1 MVSPRRRTKKNKSTL
16 EECGHW
22 MQKISMCIT
31 FFLTVFDRSENRR
44 PVGVVVFMAMTI
56 KARRLFVIQCVV
68 VKSEISLRKSS
79 GHNFGPK
86 EGGTV
91 NRSKMLQHG
100 LSCSSLLERLAR
112 KKWLM
117 PTAALTGTELV
128 LFGLGRVD
136 VVEIA
141 EEHFG
146 FHPILYG
153 FQSSQF
159 LN

>member
-1 MVSPRRRTKKNKSTL
+1 MISLKMKRTIPSTPNRGVKNAAIGCHEIHVYRFGSR
-16 EECGHW
+16 
-22 MQKISMCIT
+22 
-31 FFLTVFDRSENRR
+31 VFARSENRR

-68 VKSEISLRKSS
+68 VESEKSLRKSS

-112 KKWLM
+112 RKWLT

-136 VVEIA
+136 VVEN
-141 EEHFG
+141 
-146 FHPILYG
+146 
-153 FQSSQF
+153 S
-159 LN
+159 